1 MLRQGAIS
9 SPMSPKFPPRF
20 KANAEVLSLRLRQQL
35 GLTVKV
41 ACPARLATGAHKI
54 LLAAAG
60 ALNDNI
66 VDALI
71 DEFPDHLK
79 VRQHLAWIA
88 NDTTEFSAIVA
99 IVRGC
104 KMILYNGNNSPAR
117 QESDIMHELA
127 HILCE
132 HRGDCLQLNADIS
145 LRVHNACHE
154 QEAKWLGAALQIPE
168 KGIFDHVLAGRT
180 SEEIA
185 EIYGASLPMVTFR
198 RNTLAIDR
206 RISYLR

>member
-1 MLRQGAIS
+1 
-9 SPMSPKFPPRF
+9 MSLKFPPRF
-20 KANAEVLSLRLRQQL
+20 KADAEATSLRLRQQL
-35 GLTVKV
+35 GLAATA
-41 ACPARLATGAHKI
+41 ACPAKLATGSHGI

-60 ALNDNI
+60 ALNGGI

-71 DEFPDHLK
+71 DEFPDHIK
-79 VRQHLAWIA
+79 VRQHLAWVA
-88 NDTTEFSAIVA
+88 SDTTEFSAIVA
-99 IVRGC
+99 IVQGY
-104 KMILYNGNNSPAR
+104 KMILYNDNNSPAR

-132 HRGDCLQLNADIS
+132 HRGDCLQLNSDIS
-145 LRVHNACHE
+145 LRVHDASHE

-168 KGIFDHVLAGRT
+168 KGIFDHVRAGRT

-185 EIYGASLPMVTFR
+185 KIYGASLQMVNFR
-198 RNTLAIDR
+198 RNTLAIDK